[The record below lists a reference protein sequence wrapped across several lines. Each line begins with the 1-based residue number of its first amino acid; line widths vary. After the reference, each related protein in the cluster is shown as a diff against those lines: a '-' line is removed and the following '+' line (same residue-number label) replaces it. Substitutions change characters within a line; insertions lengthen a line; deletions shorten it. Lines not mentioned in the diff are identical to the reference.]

1 MKIIFAIGIG
11 SFIGGIARYIL
22 SEFVQSKFL
31 SVFPFG
37 TFVVNC
43 IGCFLIGIVFG
54 LSEKS
59 HLSPDWKLFLTTGLL
74 GGFTTF
80 SAFSNETVQLL
91 RDSHYLHAAMYS
103 ASSVGT
109 GLLATFL
116 GIFIIKL
123 F

>member
-1 MKIIFAIGIG
+1 MKVILAIGIG
-11 SFIGGIARYIL
+11 SFLGGVARYLL
-22 SEFVQSKFL
+22 SEFFKVRYL

-37 TFVVNC
+37 TFAVNI

-54 LSEKS
+54 LGEKS
-59 HLSPDWKLFLTTGLL
+59 QMSNEWKLFLTTGLL

-91 RDSHYLHAAMYS
+91 RDSHYLQAGLYS
-103 ASSVGT
+103 ASSVGI

>member
-1 MKIIFAIGIG
+1 LAIGLG
-11 SFIGGIARYIL
+11 SFIGGVSRHL
-22 SEFVQSKFL
+22 LTQFVQGRIV

-37 TFVVNC
+37 TFAVNI

-54 LSEKS
+54 LGEKS
-59 HLSPDWKLFLTTGLL
+59 QLSDDWKLFLTTGLL

-80 SAFSNETVQLL
+80 SAFSNETIQLL
-91 RDSHYLHAAMYS
+91 RDSEYLHAAVYS

-109 GLLATFL
+109 GLLATML